1 MYGRGIYFADNSNYS
16 SNYAHPV
23 TNKRGQFQMFL
34 ALVLVGES
42 VDLPSGQY
50 NLPPNKPGSQTERYD
65 SIHNKGAGHYIVYDN
80 IKTYPGYLI
89 TYK

>member
-1 MYGRGIYFADNSNYS
+1 MYGRGICFEDNSQNS

-23 TNKRGQFQMFL
+23 SNKRGQL
-34 ALVLVGES
+34 GER

-65 SIHNKGAGHYIVYDN
+65 Y
-80 IKTYPGYLI
+80 
-89 TYK
+89 YKPKISWLRFDGRV